1 MCIRD
6 RINVADMITHVLP
19 LKETAEGFLLTA
31 QPREGSLKVIVHP
44 QE

>member
-1 MCIRD
+1 
-6 RINVADMITHVLP
+6 MITHVLP

-31 QPREGSLKVIVHP
+31 QPRERSLKVIVHP